1 MIMRMF
7 KKLRVRTALENRRVA
22 RSYGCLCGT
31 PYTAS
36 RRRRTAR
43 VATAGGGVNTAVG
56 GRPRPRR
63 RTAVTGAAPT
73 PTSRKRRVGYQ
84 DRCNRRPQPPPQRPP
99 GATRVGPW
107 YRLVLVY
114 KIPRFRWTA
123 RPLLF
128 TRRACFLLPAKRARE
143 RAVLRTAVSFFR
155 TRHPTTCAGLEG

>member
-1 MIMRMF
+1 MRN
-7 KKLRVRTALENRRVA
+7 ALH
-22 RSYGCLCGT
+22 
-31 PYTAS
+31 TAS

-63 RTAVTGAAPT
+63 RTAVAGAAPT

-84 DRCNRRPQPPPQRPP
+84 DRCNRRPQPPPQRNG
-99 GATRVGPW
+99 GARVGPW

-128 TRRACFLLPAKRARE
+128 TRRACFLLPAKRARARFYGRQFRFFVHVIRQ
-143 RAVLRTAVSFFR
+143 RARWPRRLTISRDYVYYV
-155 TRHPTTCAGLEG
+155 